1 MGLGKELF
9 DDLREKEDTF
19 GITSKKSL
27 ANKNIIYLPY
37 FDSNQNLDQL
47 FNKLSLKLIEI
58 NFSSISVFF
67 NSALYDK
74 KDDNYF
80 DKIKIINVNY
90 FNQMLIYEFLKNK
103 FSDKKFKLIFF
114 SSFEIYNNKSKL
126 NFYKLS
132 KQMFI
137 EEYESKKYDKNIII
151 KLFIIGGIRT
161 STYNKNIST
170 KKRSLLR
177 KFLAS
182 DLKKS
187 KEYILSETKKNV
199 TKKYFYPARYYYLN
213 ILRKFIKYV

>member
-9 DDLREKEDTF
+9 DDLRDKENTF
-19 GITSKKSL
+19 GITSKK
-27 ANKNIIYLPY
+27 NMVKKDIIYLPY
-37 FDSNQNLDQL
+37 FDSNQNLNEL
-47 FNKLSLKLIEI
+47 FNELLLRLKKI
-58 NFSSISVFF
+58 NFNNISIFF
-67 NSALYDK
+67 NSAIYDK
-74 KDDNYF
+74 KDDNYY

-90 FNQMLIYEFLKNK
+90 FNQILIYDFLKKK
-103 FSDKKFKLIFF
+103 FTNKKFKLIFF
-114 SSFEIYNNKSKL
+114 SSFEVYNNKSEL

-137 EEYESKKYDKNIII
+137 EEYERIKHDKNIIV

-177 KFLAS
+177 SFLAC

-187 KEYILSETKKNV
+187 KEYILSEINKDV

-213 ILRKFIKYV
+213 TLRKLIKYV